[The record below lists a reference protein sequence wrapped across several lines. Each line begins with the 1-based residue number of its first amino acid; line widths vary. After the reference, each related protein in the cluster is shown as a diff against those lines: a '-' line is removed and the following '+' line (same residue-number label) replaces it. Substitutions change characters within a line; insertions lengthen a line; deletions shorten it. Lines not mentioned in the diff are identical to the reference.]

1 MRFGLLGDCDR
12 SSAISMY
19 LPEAIWDTSLNG
31 TADNLGPTMNGCL
44 EQCSTMEE
52 MTGGVKLAD
61 VNVVGNDADE
71 ARIEK
76 V

>member
-1 MRFGLLGDCDR
+1 
-12 SSAISMY
+12 MY